1 MIQHYLRIARRWL
14 WLLVLATLFTGA
26 VGYVIAKQQSHS
38 YSASTRVIIGPGLE
52 SPDPNLEEL
61 RTAGMLM
68 QTYAELITTRPILE
82 SVIGSLGLQTTADRL
97 AKSVSLHSDDTTR
110 ILTIRVEWD
119 DPSEAV
125 NIVNAIANVLINIGP
140 VGSEESEARIKDQT
154 RTQITYLEQEIAG
167 LEATLAQLEQDF
179 EAATNREEK
188 RLYGDQIALRRAQ
201 LADASR
207 SVISLEQSLMQSQT
221 NRVKI
226 IEPAVAAVLVDPE
239 LELTVAMAA
248 LAGLILALVV
258 VFTLEFL
265 GDVIR
270 GEEDLVG
277 LTHMPLLGVI
287 AKHKPLH
294 GVGRDHFVAY
304 SMPESRT
311 AENYRLLASRL
322 ILSRYRA
329 TPAARPLPAAGQD
342 SQSQPGA
349 LTPAERPFRSLLI
362 SGTHING
369 AGSSEIAANLAVIL
383 AQTGHRVILVD
394 ANLHQPDMSG
404 LFGVSNRVSLS
415 NLLAGQPVEGQLT
428 PLSWLP
434 TLSILSSGPIPAKS
448 FDLLASA
455 RMTELIRE
463 LEEQADL
470 VLIAASP
477 LLLYA
482 DSLILAS
489 RVDGVVVVAEQGTT
503 RRATLV
509 EIVESLHAYG
519 ASILGVVLD
528 QNRTSRAARR
538 ALPAAAA
545 SSAGNGAIQ
554 MQSVGRVVK

>member
-1 MIQHYLRIARRWL
+1 MIQHYLRIGRRWI
-14 WLLVLATLFTGA
+14 WLLILATLVTGA
-26 VGYVIAKQQSHS
+26 AGYAIAKQQSHN
-38 YSASTRVIIGPGLE
+38 YSASARVIIGPGLE
-52 SPDPNLEEL
+52 SPDPTLEEL

-68 QTYAELITTRPILE
+68 QTYAELITTRPVLE
-82 SVIGSLGLQTTADRL
+82 NVIQTLGLQTTADRL
-97 AKSVSLHSDDTTR
+97 ANSVSLQSDDTTR
-110 ILTIRVEWD
+110 ILTIRVEWGNAT
-119 DPSEAV
+119 EAV
-125 NIVNAIANVLINIGP
+125 NIVNAIADVLVNMGP

-154 RTQITYLEQEIAG
+154 RTQITYLEQEISG
-167 LEATLAQLEQDF
+167 LETTLAQLEQDF
-179 EAATNREEK
+179 DTATNREEK

-226 IEPAVAAVLVDPE
+226 IEPAVTAKLVDPE
-239 LELTVAMAA
+239 LGLTVAMAA

-265 GDVIR
+265 GDMIR

-277 LTHMPLLGVI
+277 LTHMPLLGII

-311 AENYRLLASRL
+311 AESYRLLASRL

-329 TPAARPLPAAGQD
+329 TPAGRSVSTGSSE
-342 SQSQPGA
+342 SQGTAGA
-349 LTPAERPFRSLLI
+349 LAPLERPFRSLLI
-362 SGTHING
+362 SGTHINA

-415 NLLAGQPVEGQLT
+415 NLLAGQPAEGQLT

-434 TLSILSSGPIPAKS
+434 TLSILSSGPIPTKS
-448 FDLLASA
+448 FDLLAST

-489 RVDGVVVVAEQGTT
+489 RVDGVVVVAEQGAT

-528 QNRTSRAARR
+528 QNRPSRAARR
-538 ALPAAAA
+538 ALPAASGAN
-545 SSAGNGAIQ
+545 NGTIQ
-554 MQSVGRVVK
+554 IQPAGRVLK